1 MFTERILLIPFVL
14 MMAIT
19 GAFGQ
24 QSKVDCKTVPAY
36 YQKKLCSGIENNQA
50 SFAKDLMQKK
60 SGLNNLDQVLRWTR
74 DHYACFYCDEEPGFR
89 GGSVLRKVVFEDAL
103 SICFF
108 FVYDARVDMNA
119 VERDGR
125 TLIDWLQDDTEKAF
139 DAAFETENETD
150 KKYLIKQIQTGQ
162 KYFNIF
168 RNNGAKFGSEL
179 RQGGSKY

>member
-1 MFTERILLIPFVL
+1 MFIKHVFV
-14 MMAIT
+14 
-19 GAFGQ
+19 GAAFIFATATVVSAQ
-24 QSKVDCKTVPAY
+24 QAKVDCKSVPVY
-36 YQKKLCSGIENNQA
+36 YQKRLCSGIENNQA
-50 SFAKDLMQKK
+50 SFVKDLMQKK
-60 SGLNNLDQVLRWTR
+60 SGLNNLDQVLKWTR
-74 DHYACFYCDEEPGFR
+74 DYYGCFYCDEEPGFR

-103 SICFF
+103 NICFF
-108 FVYDARVDMNA
+108 YVYDARVNMNL

-179 RQGGSKY
+179 REGGSKF